1 MDPVTVVEAFE
12 AGADGVFIGACKR
25 GECHYSTGNL
35 QAEAKIELTKRVL
48 GRAGLNPERLAM
60 RWMSSAEGN
69 KFAEFVTAFQMQ
81 MAQLGRLGEAEG
93 VEPHDLEIKLEAA
106 RHALA
111 GRKLR
116 WVTGKVVEFQEKG
129 NIYGERFT
137 AHEIGRLY
145 DEIAADEYGLREM
158 LVRIRAAPQSVKRLG
173 EVMGVAPRVILRQMA
188 DLRRMGLA
196 RVAKVE
202 GTTPLWVAETEREY
216 K

>member
-1 MDPVTVVEAFE
+1 MVIEAFE

-35 QAEAKIELTKRVL
+35 QAEAKLELTKRVL
-48 GRAGLNPERLAM
+48 GRAGLNPGRVVM

-69 KFAEFVTAFQMQ
+69 KFAEFVTAFQTEMS
-81 MAQLGRLGEAEG
+81 QLGRLGGVEG
-93 VEPHDLEIKLEAA
+93 VGPHELEIKLEAA
-106 RHALA
+106 RRALA

-116 WVTGKVVEFQEKG
+116 WVAGKVVEFQEKG

-145 DEIAADEYGLREM
+145 DEIAGDEYRLREM
-158 LVRIRAAPQSVKRLG
+158 LLRIKAAPQSVKRLA
-173 EVMGVAPRVILRQMA
+173 ETMGVAPRVVLRQMA
-188 DLRRMGLA
+188 DLKRMGLA
-196 RVAKVE
+196 KVAGVE
-202 GTTPLWVAETEREY
+202 GTTPLWVAESEQEY